1 VSIAPVVT
9 LLTRRGLLSITRIPA
24 AVVPILVMPVFFLV
38 AFSGS
43 YSAVTDL
50 PGFPTDNPL
59 SWFLPFAI
67 IQGASFA
74 GIGVAYASARDL
86 ESGFY
91 DRLLLAPVPRRAIVL
106 GSLGTASLRGTFP
119 LLTVLPIGLLAGAR
133 VPGGIAG
140 VAALAVCAVSVAVLG
155 ALWALG
161 VVYRLQNQRSLGLVQ
176 VGIFATLFLSIG
188 QVPLEVM
195 EGWLHGAARVN
206 PATNILRLARAGF
219 LGDITGDVVWPG
231 LVAIGGLG
239 VLLGAWT
246 VRGFRRLQP

>member
-1 VSIAPVVT
+1 
-9 LLTRRGLLSITRIPA
+9 
-24 AVVPILVMPVFFLV
+24 M
-38 AFSGS
+38 
-43 YSAVTDL
+43 
-50 PGFPTDNPL
+50 
-59 SWFLPFAI
+59 
-67 IQGASFA
+67 
-74 GIGVAYASARDL
+74 
-86 ESGFY
+86 
-91 DRLLLAPVPRRAIVL
+91 
-106 GSLGTASLRGTFP
+106 
-119 LLTVLPIGLLAGAR
+119 PIGLLAGAR

-219 LGDITGDVVWPG
+219 LGDVTGDVVWPG